1 MRIMIS
7 LLILILGVA
16 IGLKLDRFGQ
26 SDGNPGPAVATAA
39 KGERKILY
47 WWDPMIP
54 DYRSDQPGL
63 SPMGMEMVPVYAG
76 EGSAD
81 PGVVTIAPEVV
92 NNLGVRIALASRG
105 TLARR
110 IDTVGQVEYDESGL
124 HHVHVRAEG
133 WIQRLMVKA
142 EGERVGPGQL
152 LFGVYAPALVNAQ
165 EEYLQALSMGNERL
179 IRASRQR
186 LAALGISAGQI
197 ARLGERRQADPLV
210 QVYAH
215 PHRGGVVSSLGVR
228 EGMYVKPET
237 EIMTVVD
244 LGSVWLIAEV
254 FERQAGWVEL
264 GQAAE
269 ARIPSMHGRVWR
281 GRVDYL
287 YPELEPMTR
296 TLRVR
301 LRFDNP
307 DEHLKPKMFAQVS
320 LLSAPRAEV
329 VTIPREALIR
339 DGDSERVVLAL
350 GRGRFRPRTV
360 VPGIES
366 GDRIEIREG
375 LEAGDAVV
383 VSAQFLI
390 DSEASLRG
398 SFRRMEAPSGSDSH
412 DGSRSPG
419 NVETRP

>member
-1 MRIMIS
+1 M
-7 LLILILGVA
+7 
-16 IGLKLDRFGQ
+16 
-26 SDGNPGPAVATAA
+26 
-39 KGERKILY
+39 
-47 WWDPMIP
+47 
-54 DYRSDQPGL
+54 
-63 SPMGMEMVPVYAG
+63 
-76 EGSAD
+76 
-81 PGVVTIAPEVV
+81 
-92 NNLGVRIALASRG
+92 
-105 TLARR
+105 
-110 IDTVGQVEYDESGL
+110 
-124 HHVHVRAEG
+124 
-133 WIQRLMVKA
+133 
-142 EGERVGPGQL
+142 GPGQL
-152 LFGVYAPALVNAQ
+152 LFELYAPALVNAE

-210 QVYAH
+210 QVHAH

-237 EIMTVVD
+237 EIMTLVD

-269 ARIPSMHGRVWR
+269 ARIPSMPGRIWR

-287 YPELEPMTR
+287 YPDLDPMTR

-307 DEHLKPKMFAQVS
+307 DEHLKPRMFARVS

-350 GRGRFRPRTV
+350 GRGRFRPRIV

-366 GDRIEIREG
+366 GDRVEIREG

-398 SFRRMEAPSGSDSH
+398 SFRRMEAPSGP
-412 DGSRSPG
+412 DGPRAPKEA
-419 NVETRP
+419 ETRP